1 MSICISIDNLS
12 YEQKHK
18 VDNDLEIKIENSNKF
33 GPKNMTRSI
42 YPYDIIDNNV
52 ILPLGFASSQL
63 NLARPSRESYP
74 TFDCLTFGGSLR
86 EEQKQIKKE
95 ALKFLS
101 ATGSVIISAY
111 PGFGKTC
118 TSINMAIGIGFKTL
132 IIVNKIVLINQW
144 KDSIIKF
151 CPEASIQIVTAKSKK
166 QQQSHFYIVNAIN
179 VPKLPNT
186 FFSDIGTVI
195 VDEIHLIMAESLSKS
210 LMNVFPRYLL
220 GLSATPYRPDSLDK
234 LIDIYFGSNKVCR
247 KLWRNHTV
255 YKVKTEFKPELQY
268 NSNGQLNW
276 SALIDEQANDYKR
289 NELIIKL
296 ILLYSDRNFL
306 VLVKRISQGEYILNR
321 LIEYGEHATSL
332 LGDNQV
338 FDREARILIATGQK
352 CATGFDHDKL
362 DTLLLASDFEEYFVQ
377 YLGRIFRKKDT
388 EPIVYDF
395 VDKNGILEKHFKTR
409 KEIYTEH
416 GGKIKYYDINNLNFE
431 VEIQEEIIE
440 SKEIIETKEEI

>member
-1 MSICISIDNLS
+1 LI
-12 YEQKHK
+12 
-18 VDNDLEIKIENSNKF
+18 
-33 GPKNMTRSI
+33 
-42 YPYDIIDNNV
+42 
-52 ILPLGFASSQL
+52 A
-63 NLARPSRESYP
+63 
-74 TFDCLTFGGSLR
+74 LTFAGSLR

-101 ATGSVIISAY
+101 ATGSVIISAAT
-111 PGFGKTC
+111 GFGKTC

-144 KDSIIKF
+144 KDSITKF

-166 QQQSHFYIVNAIN
+166 QQHCHFYIVNAIN

-247 KLWRNHTV
+247 KLWRSHTV

-321 LIEYGEHATSL
+321 LIEYGESATSL

-352 CATGFDHDKL
+352 CGTGFDHDKL

-377 YLGRIFRKKDT
+377 YLGRIFRKQDT

-431 VEIQEEIIE
+431 VEIQEEKIE
-440 SKEIIETKEEI
+440 SIEETKI